1 MDDIPETPSAVLL
14 ITVWFEPGAP
24 TLRAR
29 VIRTVD
35 MRVPGESVLLVG
47 GDAVVA
53 DVRDWLDAF
62 QETHDPPG

>member
-29 VIRTVD
+29 VIRTAD
-35 MRVPGESVLLVG
+35 MRVTGESVLLVG
-47 GDAVVA
+47 RDAVVA
-53 DVRDWLDAF
+53 DVRNWLDAF
-62 QETHDPPG
+62 QTAHDRPR